1 MKILA
6 MTRGPDGGIVGVAT
20 PGPADDPRAHHLT
33 LATSED
39 PDDLDASWMLTA
51 FLTSV
56 AGVIAEDGWAA
67 ALRRFRPEEWRSPTA
82 CLVLLEDPLNILGSG
97 VAERSPVRRR

>member
-6 MTRGPDGGIVGVAT
+6 MTRSPTRGIAGIAAPV
-20 PGPADDPRAHHLT
+20 PADDPRAHHLT

-56 AGVIAEDGWAA
+56 AGVIAEDGWDAA
-67 ALRRFRPEEWRSPTA
+67 VSA
-82 CLVLLEDPLNILGSG
+82 D
-97 VAERSPVRRR
+97 

>member
-1 MKILA
+1 
-6 MTRGPDGGIVGVAT
+6 MTRSPERGIAGIAT
-20 PGPADDPRAHHLT
+20 PAPVDDPRAHHLT

-51 FLTSV
+51 FLTGV

-67 ALRRFRPEEWRSPTA
+67 ALRRFVPEEWSSPTA
-82 CLVLLEDPLNILGSG
+82 CLVLLEDPTNQLGPG
-97 VAERSPVRRR
+97 PPVEIPSRMR